1 MNENSGESLGYI
13 KKPLTI
19 RLAGASLGL
28 WVISLLLPGIITGG
42 MGESLPGYEIL
53 ITGWL
58 SPVVFN
64 FAWYANPVYLLTGIG
79 LFLGKT
85 APRSSLLS
93 VVLGFDMFRL
103 SELASSVGNYEI
115 YGLGWG
121 AIVWL
126 AALLLMMAAAGMRQ
140 IEVRPIIWWEDRG
153 YEWLKTAAF
162 ISLFLM
168 LGITTYL
175 AIDTRLHSSDIPFWL
190 SFEH

>member
-1 MNENSGESLGYI
+1 M
-13 KKPLTI
+13 
-19 RLAGASLGL
+19 RLAGVSLGL
-28 WVISLLLPGIITGG
+28 WFVSLLLPGIIVSSTGG
-42 MGESLPGYEIL
+42 DLPGYEIL

-64 FAWYANPVYLLTGIG
+64 FAWYANPAYLVAAIN
-79 LFLGKT
+79 LFLGNT
-85 APRSSLLS
+85 ASRASLIS
-93 VVLGFDMFRL
+93 VILGFDIFRL
-103 SELASSVGNYEI
+103 SELSNSNDNYEI

-126 AALLLMMAAAGMRQ
+126 TALLIMMAAAGMRQ

-168 LGITTYL
+168 LGTTAYL